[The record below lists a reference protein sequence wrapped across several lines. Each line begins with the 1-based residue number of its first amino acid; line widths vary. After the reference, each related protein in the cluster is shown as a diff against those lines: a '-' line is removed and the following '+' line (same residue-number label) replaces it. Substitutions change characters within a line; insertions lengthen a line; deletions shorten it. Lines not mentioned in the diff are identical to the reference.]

1 MYRTQKARGIAA
13 LHYAAAELAPDISTV
28 GYARIV
34 QNTDQLEAAIQGIT
48 TWPKFARPC
57 PVTPR
62 HGFVESRPVQ
72 SPEELRAVWKE
83 TLDADPQGELVIMPV
98 IRADASAVI
107 TESSI
112 SVGLGNDGA
121 TSGHDSVLFPV
132 RHIRNLDCKPI
143 RDVISGSVFAEVVSA
158 LGALWQTHYL
168 VQLRDGPQQS
178 GHIGDWIPA
187 DVTVTDVLPAEGD
200 LLEFEK
206 ATKQAPPGT
215 VVYSP
220 GGNLLSHYS
229 IHAQLNNLPIIF
241 SRVPKLGETLSKTV
255 TAFQPDYDIV
265 TIKQGVASGF
275 YSPNTVEE
283 VQQGLKTCL
292 VALHQG
298 AGTWRTG
305 RPAFLLGYGIGAL
318 LLAGTLASMGEGR
331 YFTRRINADGCGC
344 RSDTYSTLLH
354 NRIAARRLLPDM
366 VKMFRQPWRW
376 GEQMGGGAW
385 ARCTKRLIE
394 LDTIVQTLGT
404 QDRVIKML
412 STVNEIINLAHNT
425 GRYLN
430 KFLAGQDFDLAMQG
444 RLAPI
449 LTALMTHGLHAKPVK
464 REYPAGILPPK
475 LRASHGKIAENRTVA
490 YVSEANQLF
499 GLGADDG
506 YPRLVVKI
514 PAADFPRLGE
524 CGGDVA
530 KMLKF
535 LKPSLNKRA
544 FRWLR
549 DFHENLG
556 LYEFYGYTQGNW
568 EVHL

>member
-13 LHYAAAELAPDISTV
+13 LDDAAAMLSPDISTPN
-28 GYARIV
+28 YQRII
-34 QNTDQLEAAIQGIT
+34 QNAAQLEDTIQGIIS
-48 TWPKFARPC
+48 WPKFARPC

-62 HGFVESRPVQ
+62 HGFVESRAVQ
-72 SPEELRAVWKE
+72 NPDELRRVWEE
-83 TLDADPQGELVIMPV
+83 TVAADPQGELVVMPV
-98 IRADASAVI
+98 ITADASAVV

-121 TSGHDSVLFPV
+121 TAGHDSALFPV
-132 RHIRNLDCKPI
+132 RHICNLDCKTI
-143 RDVISGSVFAEVVSA
+143 RAVVSGSVFAEVVSK
-158 LGALWQTHYL
+158 LRGPWPVHYL

-187 DVTVTDVLPAEGD
+187 DVTVTGVLPAEGD

-206 ATKQAPPGT
+206 AAKQSPPGT

-229 IHAQLNNLPIIF
+229 IHAQLNILPIIF

-255 TAFQPDYDIV
+255 TVFQPDYDV
-265 TIKQGVASGF
+265 VMIKQGIAAGF
-275 YSPNTVEE
+275 HSPNTIEE
-283 VQQGLKTCL
+283 VQQSLKTCL

-331 YFTRRINADGCGC
+331 YFTRQINAHGCGC
-344 RSDTYSTLLH
+344 RSDTYNTLLQ

-366 VKMFRQPWRW
+366 LKMFRQPWRW
-376 GEQMGGGAW
+376 PEQMGGSAW

-404 QDRVIKML
+404 QDSVIKML

-430 KFLAGQDFDLAMQG
+430 KFLEGLDFNLAMEG

-449 LTALMTHGLHAKPVK
+449 LTALMTHGLPAKPVK
-464 REYPAGILPPK
+464 REYPAGILPTN
-475 LRASHGKIAENRTVA
+475 LRASHGKIAESRVVA

-499 GLGADDG
+499 GLGTDDG
-506 YPRLVVKI
+506 HPRLVVKI
-514 PAADFPRLGE
+514 VAGDFPWLGE

-530 KMLKF
+530 KMLTY
-535 LKPSLNKRA
+535 LKPALQKRV

-556 LYEFYGYTQGNW
+556 LYEFYGYTQGSW
-568 EVHL
+568 EVRL

>member
-13 LHYAAAELAPDISTV
+13 LNTAVVELGPGLSRVHYL
-28 GYARIV
+28 RIV
-34 QNTDQLEAAIQGIT
+34 QNTEQLEAAIQEIT
-48 TWPKFARPC
+48 TWPTFARPC

-72 SPEELRAVWKE
+72 SPKELRAVWKE
-83 TLDADPQGELVIMPV
+83 TLDADPQGELAIMPV
-98 IRADASAVI
+98 IAADASAVV
-107 TESSI
+107 TEASV

-143 RDVISGSVFAEVVSA
+143 RDVISGSVFAEVVST

-168 VQLRDGPQQS
+168 VQLRDGPKQS

-187 DVTVTDVLPAEGD
+187 DVTVTGVLPAEGD

-206 ATKQAPPGT
+206 AAKQSPPGT

-255 TAFQPDYDIV
+255 TVFQPDYDIV
-265 TIKQGVASGF
+265 MIKQGIAAGF
-275 YSPNTVEE
+275 HSPNTIEK
-283 VQQGLKTCL
+283 VQQSLKTCL

-318 LLAGTLASMGEGR
+318 LLAGILASMGEGR
-331 YFTRRINADGCGC
+331 YFTRRINAAGCGC
-344 RSDTYSTLLH
+344 RSDAYTTLLQ

-366 VKMFRQPWRW
+366 LEMFRQPWRW
-376 GEQMGGGAW
+376 SEQMGGHAW
-385 ARCTKRLIE
+385 ARCTQKLIE

-404 QDRVIKML
+404 QGRVIEMI

-430 KFLAGQDFDLAMQG
+430 KFLEGRDFDRAMLG
-444 RLAPI
+444 LLEPV
-449 LTALMTHGLHAKPVK
+449 LTALMTDGLHAKPVK
-464 REYPAGILPPK
+464 REYPAGILPTK

-490 YVSEANQLF
+490 YVSENQLF
-499 GLGADDG
+499 GLGTDDG
-506 YPRLVVKI
+506 HPRIVVKI

-535 LKPSLNKRA
+535 LKPSLNKRVY
-544 FRWLR
+544 RWLR

-568 EVHL
+568 KVRL